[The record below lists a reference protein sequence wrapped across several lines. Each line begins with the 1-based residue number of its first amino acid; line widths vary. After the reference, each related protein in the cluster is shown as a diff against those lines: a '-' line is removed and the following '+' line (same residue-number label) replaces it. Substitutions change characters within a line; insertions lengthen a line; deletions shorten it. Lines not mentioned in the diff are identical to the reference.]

1 MKRLLTIVTMALMAF
16 ALSACGGNGGGV
28 TKSDSPSEVVKKAMT
43 CAVNEDYE
51 GMVKYF
57 DGTADASDEE
67 LKEAASVIALLY
79 GLSGGIQSFEIL
91 GEEIDDNGTEAE
103 VKLRITDTKGNT
115 REDDADLVKNASGWA
130 LIFD

>member
-1 MKRLLTIVTMALMAF
+1 MKRLLTIVSMALMAL

>member
-1 MKRLLTIVTMALMAF
+1 MKRLLTIVTMALMAL

-57 DGTADASDEE
+57 DGTADASDED

>member
-1 MKRLLTIVTMALMAF
+1 MKRLLTIVSMALMAL
-16 ALSACGGNGGGV
+16 ALSACGGNGGRV

-57 DGTADASDEE
+57 DGTADASDED

>member
-1 MKRLLTIVTMALMAF
+1 MKRLLTIVTVALMAL

-115 REDDADLVKNASGWA
+115 REDAADLVKNASGWA

>member
-1 MKRLLTIVTMALMAF
+1 MKRLLTIVTVALMAL